1 MSYSDFYSEEYHSL
15 GNYIKDFYEERNDEF
30 FSIISMSQEADTT
43 GNYNEYNQDIDIY
56 NEEKKEN
63 ENKEEISKTKSTN
76 SQTKSPLFEISQE
89 KELRGRKRLRSPK
102 RKTHG
107 KDFKDN
113 ILDKIKSNLYHNSL
127 ELINKQLEEK
137 YGEKYGQLKILDSKE
152 IVTKNK
158 QEKVC
163 FLNLTLRELFS
174 KNVSLIY
181 KKQKDFPL
189 YNKNMINSIYDN
201 NEFELIEIF
210 NQKVKQMA
218 KKYCENKEDI
228 KDDIFKDF
236 KRIGDDIEQFKE
248 EKKGQE
254 YIDKYRNMA
263 ENFENIINGITEKND
278 DKKNSKQ

>member
-15 GNYIKDFYEERNDEF
+15 GNYIEDFYEERNDEF

-76 SQTKSPLFEISQE
+76 SQTKSPLFEISLE

-189 YNKNMINSIYDN
+189 YNKNIINSIYDN

-218 KKYCENKEDI
+218 KKYCENKEEI

-248 EKKGQE
+248 EKKEQE

-278 DKKNSKQ
+278 DKKNLKQ

>member
-15 GNYIKDFYEERNDEF
+15 GNYIEDFYEERNDEF

-76 SQTKSPLFEISQE
+76 SQRKSPLFEISLE

-218 KKYCENKEDI
+218 KKYCENKEEI

>member
-189 YNKNMINSIYDN
+189 YNKNIINSIYDN

>member
-15 GNYIKDFYEERNDEF
+15 GNYIEDFYEERNDEF

-76 SQTKSPLFEISQE
+76 SQTKSPLFEISLE

-248 EKKGQE
+248 EKKEQE

>member
-15 GNYIKDFYEERNDEF
+15 GNYIEDFYEERNDEF

-76 SQTKSPLFEISQE
+76 SQTKSPLFEISLE

-189 YNKNMINSIYDN
+189 YNKNIINSIYDN

-228 KDDIFKDF
+228 KNDIFKDF

-248 EKKGQE
+248 EKKEQE

>member
-15 GNYIKDFYEERNDEF
+15 GNYIEDFYEERNDEF

-248 EKKGQE
+248 EKKEQE

>member
-15 GNYIKDFYEERNDEF
+15 GNYIEDFYDERNDEF

-43 GNYNEYNQDIDIY
+43 GNNNEYNQNIDIY

-248 EKKGQE
+248 EKKEQE

>member
-15 GNYIKDFYEERNDEF
+15 GNYIEDFYEERNDEF

-76 SQTKSPLFEISQE
+76 SQTKSPLFEISLE

-248 EKKGQE
+248 EKKEQE

-278 DKKNSKQ
+278 DKKNLKQ